1 MARLGK
7 ILNSGRIVFAD
18 KSALR
23 RTNPRNLGWV
33 IYEASDFCE
42 LDCDE
47 LEQEIEETR
56 QFIELL
62 GHPNIRTT
70 PGITGHTRFFEGV
83 IDEKI
88 GFASERESKRGK
100 YRKSRKN
107 EKGARQKDLILR
119 LQEVVYRARLMCRD
133 KEFQRHMDVNEEIYE
148 KLARMLTLISKT
160 AKLKKDAAFNFGQRR
175 RDISQETDVPE
186 RVVAALYYASMFS
199 PHSPALLT
207 GNTNYVRIMGVI
219 QRLLSADEFFPDN
232 QEFREALEHQ
242 NPAKLYVRRK
252 IIPGYNLPID
262 TSRLREPVPGLF
274 EITNVSPE
282 RSNQLRNI
290 IGRELHSFAKHSLA
304 ADYQPA

>member
-1 MARLGK
+1 MARLSK

-119 LQEVVYRARLMCRD
+119 LQEVVYKARLMCRD
-133 KEFQRHMDVNEEIYE
+133 KEFQRHMDVDKETYE
-148 KLARMLTLISKT
+148 QLAGMVFLVSRLARLKRDT
-160 AKLKKDAAFNFGQRR
+160 AYKFGQRR
-175 RDISQETDVPE
+175 EDMSQKTDVPE
-186 RVVAALYYASMFS
+186 RVVASLYYLSMFS

-207 GNTNYVRIMGVI
+207 GNTNYVRIMGII
-219 QRLLSADEFFPDN
+219 QGLLSADEFFPDN
-232 QEFREALEHQ
+232 QEFREALERQ
-242 NPAKLYVRRK
+242 NPVKLYMRRK
-252 IIPGYNLPID
+252 RREGYSLALN
-262 TSRLREPVPGLF
+262 TSKLREPVPGLF
-274 EITNVSPE
+274 EVKNMTPE
-282 RSNQLRNI
+282 RNRELRDA
-290 IGRELHSFAKHSLA
+290 IGRAWHSLA
-304 ADYQPA
+304 KEYQPA